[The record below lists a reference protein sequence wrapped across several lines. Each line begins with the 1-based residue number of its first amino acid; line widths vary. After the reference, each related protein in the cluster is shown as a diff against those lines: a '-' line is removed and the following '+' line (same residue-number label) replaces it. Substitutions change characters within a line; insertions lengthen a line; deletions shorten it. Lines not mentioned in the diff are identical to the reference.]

1 MNIILRFGCVLT
13 AAVLLLGCA
22 SVRAAREAQDPA
34 FIPPGERTVTSAE
47 AGLSKDF
54 LLTLPRAV
62 EIALAYHSSIIQ
74 SRQSLLTADKQF
86 ADARS
91 SYMPNADTGVS
102 YRKSDSES
110 GGNGNSYSASVSLSQ
125 WIYDFGK
132 TPAEVRQSYENKLA
146 AEANLQSVSNN
157 ICYNVRQAYYN
168 IIKQQSLVKV
178 AEETV
183 NQFVIHLEQ
192 TKVLAEVGKRI
203 KYDITKSEVDLGN
216 ARISLINA
224 VNDLRIARAVLNN
237 AIGLAEAPEYTV
249 EEPADETMEYKFDE
263 LYQIA
268 LQNQPELAAL
278 AARERATSAAVDQAI
293 ADLFPSLSM
302 SGSYGL
308 SGSAFPLS
316 WSWSLGAALSQ
327 TIFNGFR
334 NSSQIDKAVASLRS
348 SRAARAGLEQQL
360 YLDLSRAVTQLE
372 NAAQKLDIAA
382 LVVQKGKENSVLI
395 QEQYKIGKASSV
407 ELADAMVSLTNAQV
421 QELQARFD
429 HQTAIALIKKTI
441 GRDAVK

>member
-1 MNIILRFGCVLT
+1 MNIILRFVAVAS

-47 AGLSKDF
+47 AGLSKDSV
-54 LLTLPRAV
+54 LTLPRAV

-74 SRQSLLTADKQF
+74 SRQGLLSADKQF

-91 SYMPNADTGVS
+91 SYMPNSDAGVS

-110 GGNGNSYSASVSLSQ
+110 GGNGNSYSASLSLSQ

-132 TPAEVRQSYENKLA
+132 TPAAVRQSYENKLA

-168 IIKQQSLVKV
+168 LIKQQSLVKV

-192 TKVLAEVGKRI
+192 TKGLAEVGKRI

-224 VNDLRIARAVLNN
+224 VNDLRIARAVLDN
-237 AIGLAEAPEYTV
+237 AMGLADAPEYKV
-249 EEPADETMEYKFDE
+249 EEPAGETMEYKFEE
-263 LYQIA
+263 LYQTA
-268 LQNQPELAAL
+268 LRNQPELAAL
-278 AARERATSAAVDQAI
+278 SARERAASAAVDQAV

-327 TIFNGFR
+327 TIFDGFR
-334 NSSQIDKAVASLRS
+334 NSNQIDKAVASLRS

-372 NAAQKLDIAA
+372 NASQKLDIAA
-382 LVVQKGKENSVLI
+382 LVVQKGRENSVLI

-429 HQTAIALIKKTI
+429 YQTAIALIKKTI